1 MTTLQRHDDSI
12 AGRPRVVILGAG
24 FGGLYA
30 ARQLERAPVD
40 VFIVDRNNY
49 HLFQPLL
56 YQVATAGLDPSDI
69 SMPIRGILGK
79 SDNLRVVMAEAT
91 SIDRPNKRV
100 ILDRGE
106 LPYDYLV
113 VATGSQTRYFGPP
126 EWEQNSTPLKTVE
139 DALDLRRQI
148 LSAFE
153 VAEQSD
159 DADEIREWLTFVI
172 IGAGPTGVEMAGA
185 IREIAAEVMRQDFRT
200 IDPSDTHVVLIDALP
215 HILSSYPE
223 ELSEKAKIELEDRD
237 IEVLVDSPV
246 DDIGPDSV
254 TVGDREISTHT
265 VIWAAGV
272 EPSPI
277 LKSLDCEL
285 DDQGKAIVDEDLA
298 LPGSDC
304 EFVIGDAA
312 HFSHHSEGALPAL
325 APVAI
330 QQGKRVGKNIKRRVK
345 KDEAYEA
352 FQYFDKGQMSTIG
365 RAAAVVEFGK
375 IRAVGFFAWLIWL
388 FIHLIYLVG
397 FKNKVVVLIE
407 WTYSYLAFKRGSRII
422 IGADKQVRPEE
433 LEFMPE
439 EAEER
444 ERSESSKQAS
454 AAQ

>member
-1 MTTLQRHDDSI
+1 MTTLPRPKSSL
-12 AGRPRVVILGAG
+12 ALRPRVVILGAG
-24 FGGLYA
+24 FGGLYT
-30 ARQLERAPVD
+30 ARQLRRAPVD

-79 SDNLRVVMAEAT
+79 WDNIRVVMAEVE
-91 SIDRPNKRV
+91 SVDRDNKRV
-100 ILDRGE
+100 ILDRGV
-106 LPYDYLV
+106 LAYDYLV
-113 VATGSQTRYFGPP
+113 VATGAQTRYFGPP

-139 DALDLRRQI
+139 DALNLRRQI

-159 DADEIREWLTFVI
+159 DPEEMREWLTFVI

-200 IDPSDTHVVLIDALP
+200 IDPSDSHVILIDALP

-223 ELSEKAKIELEDRD
+223 ELSEKAQKELEDRD

-246 DDIGPDSV
+246 DDIGPYSV
-254 TVGDREISTHT
+254 TVGDRKIPTHT

-277 LKSLDCEL
+277 LKSLESEL
-285 DDQGKAIVDEDLA
+285 DDQGKAIVDEDLT

-312 HFSHHSEGALPAL
+312 HFAHGTDEALPAL

-330 QQGKRVGKNIKRRVK
+330 QQGKCVGKNINSRIK
-345 KDEAYEA
+345 KDAAYEV
-352 FQYFDKGQMSTIG
+352 FDYLDKGQMSTIG

-422 IGADKQVRPEE
+422 IGTDEQVRPEE
-433 LEFMPE
+433 LDFSPE
-439 EAEER
+439 QAAQR
-444 ERSESSKQAS
+444 EPSDSEQVS